1 MTSAEE
7 FTKAFEYLDALPC
20 WQWHDFKVVPEEIA
34 NRMFTLIDSNTFSKE
49 YRLAWCEMTLF
60 KEEFLFI
67 KTEVANINLKI

>member
-34 NRMFTLIDSNTFSKE
+34 NRVFTLIDSNTFSKDI
-49 YRLAWCEMTLF
+49 RIQWCEQSHMSDF
-60 KEEFLFI
+60 YI